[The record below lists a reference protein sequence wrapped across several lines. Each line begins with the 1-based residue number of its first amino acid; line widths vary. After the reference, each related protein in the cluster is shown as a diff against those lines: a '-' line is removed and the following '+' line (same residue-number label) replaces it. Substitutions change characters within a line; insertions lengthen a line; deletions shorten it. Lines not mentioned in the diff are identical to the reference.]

1 MKTIEN
7 KIGTQEEQSLV
18 MKEMHDLAS
27 NIKYGKVI
35 NCQDCFGRGY
45 SGWDTKLQQYIPC
58 NCIMTVANKIRLNK
72 FKENLKERTN

>member
-1 MKTIEN
+1 MIYFMKTIEN

-35 NCQDCFGRGY
+35 NCGASFGHGVFTVGGY
-45 SGWDTKLQQYIPC
+45 
-58 NCIMTVANKIRLNK
+58 VR
-72 FKENLKERTN
+72 RTR